1 MTTNGNT
8 ALRGAAKVPNFAA
21 KLVGSHFSTRVPQDR
36 WRPSSGH
43 WEGRRWELWVDCVY
57 MRCRVISQG
66 ELGWEAVACS
76 TGLGYFRTGPEAA
89 RACERWA
96 GLL

>member
-1 MTTNGNT
+1 MTTEQLVRE
-8 ALRGAAKVPNFAA
+8 ALRQAVAAP
-21 KLVGSHFSTRVPQDR
+21 GPIRREQDR